1 MVQQRP
7 DNPKTVQFMLF
18 YIAQCGPALYV
29 SMDVNNEP
37 GHVNNVYVNDIVF
50 VFVFFFVKETTLLS
64 YIAQAAPYPVCV
76 NWCK

>member
-1 MVQQRP
+1 MAQQRP
-7 DNPKTVQFMLF
+7 DNPKTIQFMLL
-18 YIAQCGPALYV
+18 YIAQCGPALCV
-29 SMDVNNEP
+29 SIDVNNEL

-50 VFVFFFVKETTLLS
+50 VFVFVKETKLLS

>member
-1 MVQQRP
+1 
-7 DNPKTVQFMLF
+7 MLF
-18 YIAQCGPALYV
+18 FIAQCGPALYV

-50 VFVFFFVKETTLLS
+50 VFVKETKLLS

-76 NWCK
+76 N